1 MNSEE
6 QRINAWNFQRRCDNG
21 YLLKDKYDKIQ
32 LRQIMED
39 HKNEFKR
46 VEKILK
52 ITYMNTGENKLIGAI
67 GDIKRFV
74 YFEKPELLLRHY
86 TNGEDERRNKIV
98 EVGREEVIRIY
109 PGPQVGSTI
118 QYFLGC
124 LALTE
129 KNRNIDIELIVL
141 TQFKELLTYLA
152 DGRIRIGSKS
162 EELDSD
168 IYVHPWFK
176 LKGRLRSATEVYN
189 ENANNNVIDLLNRR
203 ANLFFEKKNMVLPKE
218 IEELTKKGKYI
229 YVTAG
234 VQEIT
239 REGYLVNYFTGREE
253 PFYDYMRRIKPEI
266 VARLIKSLSERSPVV
281 YNVWGLN
288 IDDKNSINLYN
299 VAQKEKWSSTEFFEY
314 TCYLTMNASASIT
327 NATGGIIPGL
337 CGKNI

>member
-124 LALTE
+124 LALTG
-129 KNRNIDIELIVL
+129 KKIEI
-141 TQFKELLTYLA
+141 
-152 DGRIRIGSKS
+152 
-162 EELDSD
+162 
-168 IYVHPWFK
+168 
-176 LKGRLRSATEVYN
+176 
-189 ENANNNVIDLLNRR
+189 
-203 ANLFFEKKNMVLPKE
+203 
-218 IEELTKKGKYI
+218 
-229 YVTAG
+229 
-234 VQEIT
+234 
-239 REGYLVNYFTGREE
+239 
-253 PFYDYMRRIKPEI
+253 
-266 VARLIKSLSERSPVV
+266 
-281 YNVWGLN
+281 
-288 IDDKNSINLYN
+288 
-299 VAQKEKWSSTEFFEY
+299 
-314 TCYLTMNASASIT
+314 
-327 NATGGIIPGL
+327 
-337 CGKNI
+337 